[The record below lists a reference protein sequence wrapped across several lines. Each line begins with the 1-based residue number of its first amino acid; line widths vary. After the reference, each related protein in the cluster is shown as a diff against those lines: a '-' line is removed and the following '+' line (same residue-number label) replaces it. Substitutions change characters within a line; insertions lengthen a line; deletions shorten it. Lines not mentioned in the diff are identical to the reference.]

1 MNKEILE
8 ELIELEEINI
18 KLSTEYE
25 EKQSYEMAFI
35 AIWSILERIMKSI
48 ASVEIRKRLRLN
60 IDDWVKYLNDPEKV
74 EKPDEIRNFATEYTS
89 HAIPHISLIEA
100 AIGDVPELKELM
112 NTKGKY
118 RKKRN
123 DIAHRAD
130 KMSKAVYSDY
140 KMAACAAID
149 ELKRILSK

>member
-1 MNKEILE
+1 
-8 ELIELEEINI
+8 
-18 KLSTEYE
+18 
-25 EKQSYEMAFI
+25 
-35 AIWSILERIMKSI
+35 
-48 ASVEIRKRLRLN
+48 
-60 IDDWVKYLNDPEKV
+60 
-74 EKPDEIRNFATEYTS
+74 
-89 HAIPHISLIEA
+89 
-100 AIGDVPELKELM
+100 VPELKELM